1 VIDIPTV
8 LATMAGRTA
17 ESNEGFLSPE
27 LKEDIA
33 RNKQETKNLRQD
45 MANIKEVLFEMSDKL
60 DKLQKELDTLKAQ

>member
-60 DKLQKELDTLKAQ
+60 DKLQKELHTLKAQ